1 MKKLILIRHAKS
13 SWSLDVSDQDRPLT
27 EKGIR
32 KTEKISIASKKIFF
46 NAKIYTNIHRDRET
60 RLRAARRAQRKFS
73 GAQRKLSKPERK

>member
-13 SWSLDVSDQDRPLT
+13 SWSYDVSDRDRPLT

-46 NAKIYTNIHRDRET
+46 NAKLIFYY
-60 RLRAARRAQRKFS
+60 K
-73 GAQRKLSKPERK
+73 

>member
-13 SWSLDVSDQDRPLT
+13 SWSLDVSDRDRPLT

-46 NAKIYTNIHRDRET
+46 NAEVF
-60 RLRAARRAQRKFS
+60 LF
-73 GAQRKLSKPERK
+73 KPSQ